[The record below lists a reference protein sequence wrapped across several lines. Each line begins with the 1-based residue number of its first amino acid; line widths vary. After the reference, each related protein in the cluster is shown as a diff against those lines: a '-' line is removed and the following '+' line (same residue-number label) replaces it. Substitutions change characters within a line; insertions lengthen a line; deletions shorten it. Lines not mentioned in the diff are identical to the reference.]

1 MYYGA
6 RLFEQAGIE
15 DPLQTQLILGA
26 VNVAMTFYGLYVVE
40 KFGRRW
46 PLFIGALWQATWL
59 IIYAAVA
66 VALPPQENEA
76 AGIMLI
82 VATCLFIA
90 SFAGTWGPMA
100 WVVIGET
107 FPQRTRAKQ
116 ASLATAGNWLGNC
129 KLPHITL
136 GYADE
141 QSWLPSSLPWQMMVS
156 ATTLVSSSL
165 GVISQS
171 PSSSGSSSTRLLVY
185 HSRMSIRCI
194 LNPNSNLGLL
204 INGCRLDTS
213 LESSETQS
221 LSVMR
226 SRELGVMNSGME
238 SLLNRLSRR
247 GSTGKEV
254 IARQS
259 LLLL

>member
-59 IIYAAVA
+59 LIYAAVA
-66 VALPPQENEA
+66 VALPPTENEA

-129 KLPHITL
+129 KSYSSTPTS
-136 GYADE
+136 DTDK
-141 QSWLPSSLPWQMMVS
+141 QSW
-156 ATTLVSSSL
+156 
-165 GVISQS
+165 
-171 PSSSGSSSTRLLVY
+171 
-185 HSRMSIRCI
+185 
-194 LNPNSNLGLL
+194 
-204 INGCRLDTS
+204 
-213 LESSETQS
+213 
-221 LSVMR
+221 
-226 SRELGVMNSGME
+226 
-238 SLLNRLSRR
+238 
-247 GSTGKEV
+247 
-254 IARQS
+254 
-259 LLLL
+259 

>member
-59 IIYAAVA
+59 LIYAAVA
-66 VALPPQENEA
+66 VALPPTENEA

-129 KLPHITL
+129 K
-136 GYADE
+136 
-141 QSWLPSSLPWQMMVS
+141 
-156 ATTLVSSSL
+156 
-165 GVISQS
+165 
-171 PSSSGSSSTRLLVY
+171 STCFV
-185 HSRMSIRCI
+185 
-194 LNPNSNLGLL
+194 PNLIL
-204 INGCRLDTS
+204 INSHGGFPHPIGKRRYRLQLWIRFRRLQHCHSIYSLVLPLRDRRSIPRKCRSDVL
-213 LESSETQS
+213 
-221 LSVMR
+221 
-226 SRELGVMNSGME
+226 
-238 SLLNRLSRR
+238 
-247 GSTGKEV
+247 STGT
-254 IARQS
+254 
-259 LLLL
+259 

>member
-1 MYYGA
+1 
-6 RLFEQAGIE
+6 
-15 DPLQTQLILGA
+15 
-26 VNVAMTFYGLYVVE
+26 MTFYGLYVVE

-141 QSWLPSSLPWQMMVS
+141 QSWLPFSLPWQTMAS
-156 ATTLVSSSL
+156 ATTLVSSSP
-165 GVISQS
+165 VAISQS

-194 LNPNSNLGLL
+194 LNPNSNLGPPTNGFLL
-204 INGCRLDTS
+204 DIL
-213 LESSETQS
+213 LESSEIP
-221 LSVMR
+221 LRSVMR
-226 SRELGVMNSGME
+226 SRELGVTSSGME

-247 GSTGKEV
+247 GSTERAA

-259 LLLL
+259 LLLQ